1 MIPAA
6 LAIVTFTVVILLIFK
21 QPRCKIPFTT
31 KHIQIDYGTAPII
44 GVVILLA
51 TFSITPSA
59 VLSGIVGD
67 SVIQPYAI
75 LILFM
80 SLAYICL
87 SLDATGLFAYLA
99 LRTTKAAGTSGR
111 KLFLYFFVLSSFL
124 TLFTSND
131 IVILTLTPIIYYF
144 AKSTKTD
151 PIPFLIA
158 QFFAANVWSAALYTG
173 NPTNIIVVQA
183 YNCSFLGYLE
193 WMLLP
198 TVAAGLCCLVLL
210 WLVFR
215 KRIPACVEPQQINPN
230 SALKDKWGAVFGTV
244 CLAACLV
251 CINLYSVLGVA
262 IWQIPLAFS
271 LVVAL
276 RDVVAFKFLPKK
288 TNMTSVEVPALVQ
301 VLKRMPWKI
310 VPFVIGLFIMVESL
324 IAVGFMD
331 LIASALSKAL
341 SEPLSSTF
349 GMGFISSGAANLLSN
364 QPMTILFTRMLQTPG
379 FVVSAQASQASM
391 FSLVLGSNF
400 GANLTLIGS
409 LAGLMWRKLLS
420 DKGVFI
426 SFKEFSKYG
435 LLVMPLTVFFG
446 CLTLFLEIIL
456 KG

>member
-1 MIPAA
+1 M
-6 LAIVTFTVVILLIFK
+6 ILLIFK
-21 QPRCKIPFTT
+21 QPVCKIPFTA
-31 KHIQIDYGTAPII
+31 KRFQIDYGTAPLI

-59 VLSGIVGD
+59 ILNGVIGD

-99 LRTTKAAGTSGR
+99 LRTTKAAGTSGK
-111 KLFLYFFVLSSFL
+111 KLFLYFFALSSFL

-151 PIPFLIA
+151 PVPFLIA

-173 NPTNIIVVQA
+173 NPTNIIVAQA
-183 YNCSFLGYLE
+183 YNCSFLGYSE

-198 TVAAGLCCLVLL
+198 TVAAGISCLFLL
-210 WLVFR
+210 WMVFR
-215 KRIPACVEPQQINPN
+215 KRIPANVEPQEINPN
-230 SALKDKWGAVFGTV
+230 SALKDKAGAIFGTV

-262 IWQIPLAFS
+262 IWQIPLAFC

-276 RDVVAFKFLPKK
+276 RDVIAFKFSFREAKSE
-288 TNMTSVEVPALVQ
+288 SVEVPALVQ

-324 IAVGFMD
+324 VASGYLDLFASNLSAV
-331 LIASALSKAL
+331 L

-349 GMGFISSGAANLLSN
+349 GMGFLSSGVANLLSN
-364 QPMTILFTRMLQTPG
+364 QPMTILFTRMLQNPG
-379 FVVSAQASQASM
+379 FVVSVQAEQAGM

-426 SFKEFSKYG
+426 SFREFSKYG
-435 LLVMPLTVFFG
+435 FLIMPLTVFFA
-446 CLTLFLEIIL
+446 CLTLLLEIL
-456 KG
+456 FWG